1 MAALVQ
7 GHGSAALDALRHPNG
22 TTPGS
27 RESGT
32 AKSCQR
38 SARRVRLHQEATGR
52 ERGRYGTDVGR
63 TGKTNVTAS
72 FAVLTKEAVGA
83 RAVGCIRYDPAVTEA
98 QIQER
103 AVVEL
108 DAPAAQDVRGIGT
121 PSWTSG
127 ETDAMH
133 RGPSALAAQNL
144 VYSST
149 CPDPDNADGW
159 TGSRRSPT
167 TNPEASPCRHCS
179 RWIYPSMSSKRSAWQ
194 IWSACIR
201 KTRLRE

>member
-121 PSWTSG
+121 PLGLQERQMRCIEAHLLLLPRTWYT
-127 ETDAMH
+127 H
-133 RGPSALAAQNL
+133 RHAQTQTMQTGGPAPAGHLLQTQRRPPAGIAA
-144 VYSST
+144 
-149 CPDPDNADGW
+149 G
-159 TGSRRSPT
+159 GFIRR
-167 TNPEASPCRHCS
+167 
-179 RWIYPSMSSKRSAWQ
+179 
-194 IWSACIR
+194 
-201 KTRLRE
+201 